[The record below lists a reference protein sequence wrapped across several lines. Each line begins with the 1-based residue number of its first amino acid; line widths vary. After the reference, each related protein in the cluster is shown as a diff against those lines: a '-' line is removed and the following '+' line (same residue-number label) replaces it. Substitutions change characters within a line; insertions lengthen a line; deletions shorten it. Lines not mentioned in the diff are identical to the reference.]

1 MSGAKQTMQALS
13 VNANNLANAK
23 TTGFKADLAQARSMQ
38 AFGEGAP
45 TRVFTATERVSQ
57 NFDSGAMLHTG
68 RDLDMAIEGEGW
80 FAVQSADGSEGYT
93 RNGHFRLNNEGG
105 LETNNGEPVMGEG
118 GPIIIPLPV
127 QNIEIARDGSIMIQP
142 EGAPVTEQ
150 DEVDRIKMV
159 NPIVRDLEKGSDGLF
174 RRKDGLAEG
183 VNIEV
188 QVNSGMIESSN
199 VSAVSEMTDMIAL
212 QRRFEM
218 NLKLMKTAEEVDTS
232 AASLLRAF

>member
-1 MSGAKQTMQALS
+1 
-13 VNANNLANAK
+13 
-23 TTGFKADLAQARSMQ
+23 
-38 AFGEGAP
+38 
-45 TRVFTATERVSQ
+45 
-57 NFDSGAMLHTG
+57 ML
-68 RDLDMAIEGEGW
+68 LI
-80 FAVQSADGSEGYT
+80 GSI
-93 RNGHFRLNNEGG
+93 LI
-105 LETNNGEPVMGEG
+105 L
-118 GPIIIPLPV
+118 
-127 QNIEIARDGSIMIQP
+127 DGSIMIQP

-218 NLKLMKTAEEVDTS
+218 NLKLMKTAEEVDSS